1 MVKDASPVG
10 LVTPAATL
18 GPEFE
23 PRLGRISGW
32 GKKTLAAEVRV
43 RGVFSVG
50 DWEFSPVKS
59 GPACGPCVRAL
70 SVARP
75 RFGGA

>member
-10 LVTPAATL
+10 LVTPAAPQ
-18 GPEFE
+18 GPMFE

-32 GKKTLAAEVRV
+32 GQKKKTLAAEVRV

-50 DWEFSPVKS
+50 TGNLLLSSLVWPVNRVCA
-59 GPACGPCVRAL
+59 P
-70 SVARP
+70 
-75 RFGGA
+75 